1 MFRWIAVAAVVGT
14 LGISIAYR
22 HRARRSGEVIE
33 RRREKAWMM
42 ALRAAVAGPLYLS
55 MLVYLVR
62 PRWMAWSAFEA
73 PGWLRWVGAV
83 LALVAA
89 PAAWWVLRHL
99 GRNVSETVLTKAD
112 HALVTTGPY
121 RWVRHPLYTTGF
133 MLFLGV
139 GLMAGNWFIL
149 LLTALAVTMIRFAV
163 VPPEEEA
170 LVERFGEEYR
180 EYMRWTGRLLP
191 SFSGLRR

>member
-1 MFRWIAVAAVVGT
+1 MFRWIALVAVVGT

-33 RRREKAWMM
+33 RRREEPWMM
-42 ALRAAVAGPLYLS
+42 ALRAAVGGPLYLS
-55 MLVYLVR
+55 VLVYLVQ
-62 PRWMAWSAFEA
+62 PRWMAWAAIPA
-73 PGWLRWVGAV
+73 PEWLRWLGAAVG
-83 LALVAA
+83 LAAA

-99 GRNVSETVLTKAD
+99 GRNVSETVLTKTD

-121 RWVRHPLYTTGF
+121 RWVRHPLYATGG

-149 LLTALAVTMIRFAV
+149 LFTALALVLIRFAV

-170 LVERFGEEYR
+170 LVAKFGDAYR
-180 EYMRWTGRLLP
+180 EYQGRTGRLLP
-191 SFSGLRR
+191 VPGRGR